1 MYRSAALLA
10 ALLVASA
17 ACASDPAE
25 PSATDSVAPVA
36 PLSTDESTA
45 ATNPLT
51 TDPSVATPPA
61 TERTTTTVA
70 GPTPSTAEP
79 LYIAGDIATGLQ
91 PFIDQAV
98 DDLASRLDVEVS
110 AIATHAAVLV
120 VWPDASLGCPQPDMF
135 YAQVMTDGSVIELE
149 HAGRYYRYHTGG
161 DQGPFIC
168 PQPLTKTTRPE
179 PIDLTGDSLEN

>member
-10 ALLVASA
+10 ALLVATA

-25 PSATDSVAPVA
+25 PSATGSVVTDTS
-36 PLSTDESTA
+36 LSTDESTA

-51 TDPSVATPPA
+51 TDPPVATPPA

-79 LYIAGDIATGLQ
+79 LYTSGDIANGIQ

-98 DDLASRLDVEVS
+98 DDLSARLDVEAS
-110 AIATHAAVLV
+110 TITTHAAVLV

-149 HAGRYYRYHTGG
+149 HDGRYYRYHTGG
-161 DQGPFIC
+161 NQGPFVC

-179 PIDLTGDSLEN
+179 PIDLTGDDID